1 MSIRK
6 AVSLIKRQEKVKV
19 IILFRKNVLE
29 EYKRKSYDLKD
40 ISINDSENVEII
52 FDDKVI
58 EIPIKEINSV
68 KCELTYIVF
77 YEQSRVTLFDF
88 LNK

>member
-1 MSIRK
+1 MLIRK
-6 AVSLIKRQEKVKV
+6 SVSLIKRQEKVKV

-68 KCELTYIVF
+68 KYGLTYTVF
-77 YEQSRVTLFDF
+77 YEQSRVILFDF

>member
-29 EYKRKSYDLKD
+29 EYKRESYDLKD

-68 KCELTYIVF
+68 KYELTYIVF